1 MAYGLPPTV
10 TESSRIS
17 SKEAPL
23 NLPAACAATTVPVA
37 VAPAGIAGLP
47 STSTGLT
54 RLAVKVWP
62 GWLSLE
68 LKVSPNRTV
77 SVAPLGTTRAARA
90 ASDFMAELPPAMPP
104 PELPGVAGLPE
115 LAALPVSLPGGLLL
129 QASRV
134 TARKLARV
142 SSRKRDFM
150 TQPPIATMK

>member
-54 RLAVKVWP
+54 RV
-62 GWLSLE
+62 
-68 LKVSPNRTV
+68 
-77 SVAPLGTTRAARA
+77 ARA